1 MSQCLRGLSVFVLAA
16 ARLLAQPMI
25 PATDTRTT
33 GVIGIASGETAR
45 FNVLND
51 HMADAATTNTCSA
64 VLTYYGADG
73 TALKTSTVSV
83 SPGTAG
89 YLDLFSSSDLSLGA
103 DQRKQIRATFAV
115 LLIPNTATGSPST
128 SISARPPAN
137 VPECRLIGTLEILDA
152 VTGRTLVILSGTHKA
167 PSEIAP
173 VATSSKL
180 APIPKSA
187 NGEPANSFSSLS
199 ARRSNPI
206 DRTALSGT

>member
-16 ARLLAQPMI
+16 AHLLAQPMI

-73 TALKTSTVSV
+73 TVLKTSTVSV
-83 SPGTAG
+83 FPGTAG

-115 LLIPNTATGSPST
+115 PLIPNTASIGSSTPSN
-128 SISARPPAN
+128 SATPPAN

-152 VTGRTLVILSGTHKA
+152 VTGRTLVILGGTHKA

-173 VATSSKL
+173 VATSS
-180 APIPKSA
+180 
-187 NGEPANSFSSLS
+187 N
-199 ARRSNPI
+199 
-206 DRTALSGT
+206 